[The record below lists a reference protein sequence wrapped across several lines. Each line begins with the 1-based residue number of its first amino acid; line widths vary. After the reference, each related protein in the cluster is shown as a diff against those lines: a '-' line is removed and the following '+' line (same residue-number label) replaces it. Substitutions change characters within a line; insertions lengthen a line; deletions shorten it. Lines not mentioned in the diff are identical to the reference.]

1 MRHASLPHCAA
12 VGLALLTVATATPRT
27 LLESPLE
34 RGETVTRAQDPSKS
48 RLGDG
53 RATSASTLGELK
65 PDRFGDAAAVRAAI
79 ERGLAFLAARQAEEQ
94 DGSFPPTNAVKN
106 APVAITALASLA
118 YMASGSSLDRGPH
131 GRDLSRAVDFLL
143 SQVDRAP
150 TSQQRGYIA
159 SGRDEISRTHGH
171 GFATLALAQAFAVS
185 PSTPRGERL
194 AEALQLAVACIE
206 RSQGLEGAWYY
217 DPVRG
222 LEHEGS
228 VTIAMVQALRAAKG
242 AGVRVDAT
250 VIAKAVDYVE
260 RSQKEDGSFRY
271 ALGSEETSV
280 ALTAAAL
287 STLHATGK
295 YHGKEILQ
303 GYDYIERELR
313 ARALPSE
320 RDILSVG
327 GLPFP
332 FYERLYLAQAYWQNP
347 DAAVFDAW
355 AGPERREL
363 LKAQQAD
370 GSWGGSPYGDCY
382 ATAVNVLVLALSDEL
397 LPIFQR

>member
-1 MRHASLPHCAA
+1 MRHASLLSHGAA
-12 VGLALLTVATATPRT
+12 CLALLTTAGAAPLAPLES
-27 LLESPLE
+27 LLERPKAGARSQEP
-34 RGETVTRAQDPSKS
+34 VTAPRLVEGLRTTSVAQ
-48 RLGDG
+48 
-53 RATSASTLGELK
+53 ELK

-94 DGSFPPTNAVKN
+94 DGSFPPTGAVKN
-106 APVAITALASLA
+106 APVAVTALAALA
-118 YMASGSSLDRGPH
+118 YMASGSALDRGPH
-131 GRDLSRAVDFLL
+131 GRDLSRAIDFLL
-143 SQVDRAP
+143 AQVDRAP
-150 TSQQRGYIA
+150 TSRQRGYIA
-159 SGRDEISRTHGH
+159 SGRDEVSRTHGH
-171 GFATLALAQAFAVS
+171 GFATLALSQAFGVS

-194 AEALQLAVACIE
+194 AEALRLAVECIE

-242 AGVRVDAT
+242 AGVRVDAS

-287 STLHATGK
+287 STLHATGR

-303 GYDYIERELR
+303 GYDFIERELR

-320 RDILSVG
+320 RDVLSVG

-332 FYERLYLAQAYWQNP
+332 FYERLYLAQAFWQNP
-347 DAAVFDAW
+347 DEAVFEEW
-355 AGPERREL
+355 ARPERREL
-363 LKAQQAD
+363 LKAQRED

-382 ATAVNVLVLALSDEL
+382 ATAVNVLVLALPDQL

>member
-1 MRHASLPHCAA
+1 MRPASLIPTS
-12 VGLALLTVATATPRT
+12 VIGLALLTVAGAAPRT
-27 LLESPLE
+27 PLESPLE
-34 RGETVTRAQDPSKS
+34 RGAPGARAEPSPK
-48 RLGDG
+48 RRIADERQRTQALQG
-53 RATSASTLGELK
+53 ALE

-106 APVAITALASLA
+106 APVAVTALAALA
-118 YMASGSSLDRGPH
+118 YMASGSTLDRGPH
-131 GRDLSRAVDFLL
+131 GLDLSRAIDFLL
-143 SQVDRAP
+143 AQVDRAP
-150 TSQQRGYIA
+150 TSRQRGYIA
-159 SGRDEISRTHGH
+159 SGRDEVSRTHGH
-171 GFATLALAQAFAVS
+171 GFATLALAQAFGIS
-185 PSTPRGERL
+185 PRTPRGERL
-194 AEALQLAVACIE
+194 AEALQLAVECIE

-242 AGVRVDAT
+242 AGVRVDAS

-303 GYDYIERELR
+303 GYDFIERELR

-332 FYERLYLAQAYWQNP
+332 YYERLYLAQAYWQNP
-347 DAAVFDAW
+347 DSAVFDEW
-355 AGPERREL
+355 ARPERREL
-363 LKAQQAD
+363 LKAQQED

-382 ATAVNVLVLALSDEL
+382 ATAVNVLVLALPDEL